1 MVTPYAIE
9 DFSGHIK
16 QRQSFRCNWNR
27 TVCKSSRIYTL
38 HKGLGL
44 GLFIIYIY
52 IFYKNICY
60 IFGKNIGASER
71 KLRRTQENCMSIG
84 TGPKGFCPPTQKHA
98 GLAKNLLG
106 WEEWSGI
113 FTQ

>member
-1 MVTPYAIE
+1 MVTPYTIE

-16 QRQSFRCNWNR
+16 HRVSDAIG
-27 TVCKSSRIYTL
+27 TKLCKFSRIYTL

-44 GLFIIYIY
+44 GLFII
-52 IFYKNICY
+52 CY
-60 IFGKNIGASER
+60 IFGKNVGASER
-71 KLRRTQENCMSIG
+71 KLRGTEENCLSIG
-84 TGPKGFCPPTQKHA
+84 TAPKVFCPPTQKHA

-106 WEEWSGI
+106 WEEWSGV